1 MKEIKCN
8 FSNALYDF
16 INYHCSLYICAINN
30 YAFDD
35 DEEFVFVGNHIKL
48 KTNLDVKL
56 LILDGKSLTKVPQG
70 LMQHFP
76 NIVALEIRES
86 SVKSLTKSDIAEYK
100 RIRMFKF
107 DVNPIEFLPGNL
119 FEDFNNLEYISFSS
133 CNLLTIEPFIL
144 DFDKENPAEFRF
156 SMRSAKFLNNPN
168 YHIEYSGWGS
178 LNVIETELYRKYYIL
193 YPHKLT
199 TPQQM
204 IQNTLT
210 NDFNNFLKNENFKDF
225 TIKILN
231 HEFRAHKF
239 LLAARSSV
247 LADMIQK
254 NPDAENLNLID
265 ISVETF
271 KQVLHFIYNDEL
283 NQDKEEIISFINL
296 FAAAGRLNIEV
307 LKNIAAAHLLDEIY
321 SENALNILSLSNRYN
336 HKILKDEAFAF
347 IKKTNTYM
355 TFKSEWANQPEVLA
369 RLIEIHKEKESAMKK
384 FNEEYEKLTKSDG
397 N

>member
-1 MKEIKCN
+1 MKEIQCN
-8 FSNALYDF
+8 FSYSTHDYINCQSKLYK
-16 INYHCSLYICAINN
+16 CAINN

-35 DEEFVFVGNHIKL
+35 DEDFVFVGNHTKL
-48 KTNLDVKL
+48 KTNLHVEL
-56 LILDGKSLTKVPQG
+56 LVLDGKSLTKVPQG

-76 NIVALEIRES
+76 NIIALEIRES

-100 RIRMFKF
+100 RIKNFKF

-119 FEDFNNLEYISFSS
+119 FEDFNNLDHISFSS

-144 DFDKENPAEFRF
+144 DFYKKNPF
-156 SMRSAKFLNNPN
+156 SMSVKFLNNPN
-168 YHIEYSGWGS
+168 YHIEFNGWRS
-178 LNVIETELYRKYYIL
+178 LNKIKTELYRKYYTS

-231 HEFRAHKF
+231 HEFRVHKF

-283 NQDKEEIISFINL
+283 NHDKEEIISFINL

-307 LKNIAAAHLLDEIY
+307 LKNIAAAHLLDEIN

-336 HKILKDEAFAF
+336 HKILKNEAFAF